1 MSSLSS
7 QLNALSSQSSSSKS
21 HTNTHGRGF
30 GYTANAGYQGQATT
44 EDSAKYKATILYDD
58 PKKAAEVSKGLL
70 REK

>member
-7 QLNALSSQSSSSKS
+7 QLNALSNQGTSSKS

-30 GYTANAGYQGQATT
+30 GYTANAGYHTQATT
-44 EDSAKYKATILYDD
+44 EDSAKFKATIIYDD
-58 PKKAAEVSKGLL
+58 PKAAAAISKGVL